1 MHLNKA
7 GSELFSNPQFSP
19 WVQYVDDLSKL
30 SKKEVSAVSTLIV
43 SYGDTRLYEMIEKA
57 KTISQTKA
65 LATKLEAEQM
75 RHWVTTRKNPEE
87 IGVGHLDQVHS
98 CFQRDIPG
106 QEDNNVRDIHKDL
119 EAWLSS
125 GKSVEDVFDLLRL
138 NLTKDDFF
146 KNPVLSIWVSY
157 LNTIVTDNPNKM
169 SEVLSFLKTRFTT
182 TPLLRTLAK
191 AKQFGKRSY

>member
-1 MHLNKA
+1 MFETFTRTYGEK
-7 GSELFSNPQFSP
+7 ELPRII
-19 WVQYVDDLSKL
+19 
-30 SKKEVSAVSTLIV
+30 AASTMTDI
-43 SYGDTRLYEMIEKA
+43 DR
-57 KTISQTKA
+57 
-65 LATKLEAEQM
+65 KLESAQ
-75 RHWVTTRKNPEE
+75 
-87 IGVGHLDQVHS
+87 
-98 CFQRDIPG
+98 
-106 QEDNNVRDIHKDL
+106 L